1 MQDFSSKFFFVHTW
15 DDTAMVQNVL
25 KEVEHELNVKLTSD
39 INATQSFVLTDEV
52 YKKIEDAEF
61 VIVFIS
67 KSSATCEYF
76 AGCVTRSLHLN
87 KSILPLEIEK
97 LGLFNNS
104 MKEFNFRKKPYSFVD
119 NDSKA
124 MFFAQLKATLGF
136 NVESGDSFGALI
148 HIVVD
153 RDARIMRYG
162 EVLGVARAGED
173 CKIRLTKGSHLLD
186 IVDIERPDLKY
197 SPTCNVKS
205 NDEEQF
211 LNIPLTEIL
220 EQQQH
225 KAEMERRRLESLRQR
240 EMRQA
245 VKQARE
251 EFEKNQ
257 EELLNKKKEKKDN
270 AEGCGCW
277 IIFLLVGLSYNHPK
291 TIYRGLTD
299 YSSSR
304 LCLPSKEGGAK
315 KQDFSRRKVLVAQQ
329 PFHHR

>member
-1 MQDFSSKFFFVHTW
+1 
-15 DDTAMVQNVL
+15 
-25 KEVEHELNVKLTSD
+25 
-39 INATQSFVLTDEV
+39 
-52 YKKIEDAEF
+52 
-61 VIVFIS
+61 
-67 KSSATCEYF
+67 
-76 AGCVTRSLHLN
+76 
-87 KSILPLEIEK
+87 
-97 LGLFNNS
+97 

-124 MFFAQLKATLGF
+124 MFFSQLKATLGF

-162 EVLGVARAGED
+162 AVLGVARAGED

-186 IVDIERPDLKY
+186 IVDIERPDHKY

-220 EQQQH
+220 EQQQQ
-225 KAEMERRRLESLRQR
+225 KAEMERRRLETLRQR
-240 EMRQA
+240 EMNKA

-257 EELLNKKKEKKDN
+257 EEVLNKKKEKEEF

-277 IIFLLVGLSYNHPK
+277 IIFLLAALSYNHPK
-291 TIYRGLTD
+291 TMWVTIPLFLVFYFLGKKD
-299 YSSSR
+299 
-304 LCLPSKEGGAK
+304 SK
-315 KQDFSRRKVLVAQQ
+315 
-329 PFHHR
+329 